1 MPKLYAETNL
11 QYKSSKLSRKNKRLI
26 FYILMLALPLIQ
38 FCIFYIYVNF
48 NSIAMAF
55 MSYKNMKGDGATF
68 VGFKNFLTVFDIIKE
83 KPHLLT
89 NSLILAFFMLG
100 VAMPLAILFSYYIY
114 KKRFLHGFYRVVL
127 FLPQIVS
134 GVVFAIIVGL
144 IFGAIALKT
153 ESNTI
158 NAFDGQS
165 LASPGYTRTML
176 IMFTVWMSFGVNV
189 LLFTG
194 AMNNIN
200 PSLVEAAELD
210 GCNTIHE
217 LIHVTIPAIFPTIVS
232 FVIITVSG
240 IFVNQMFLMDFNT
253 IRSDQYTIGYFMY
266 YQAQN
271 ANNGLATTK
280 GNLNNGIYSYPVLS
294 ALSIMIT
301 VVLLPLTLGI
311 KKLLNKFGPSTR

>member
-1 MPKLYAETNL
+1 MAR
-11 QYKSSKLSRKNKRLI
+11 SKVGHNSRYWKRLG
-26 FYILMLALPLIQ
+26 FYVLLLALPLLQ
-38 FCIFYIYVNF
+38 FLIFYVYVNAK
-48 NSIAMAF
+48 SIGMAF
-55 MSYKNMKGDGATF
+55 FTYEANADSLGYTTKF
-68 VGFKNFLTVFDIIKE
+68 VWFDNFKEVFKLLADR
-83 KPHLLT
+83 PHLIV
-89 NSLILAFFMLG
+89 NSLRVFFFQTFLAL
-100 VAMPLAILFSYYIY
+100 PLALIFSFYVY
-114 KKRFLHGFYRVVL
+114 KKRFASGFFRVVL
-127 FLPQIVS
+127 FLPQIIS
-134 GVVFAIIVGL
+134 STVFAIIFFYFTDQAVPSM
-144 IFGAIALKT
+144 ISDWFGKETIGIL
-153 ESNTI
+153 SNT
-158 NAFDGQS
+158 DTQ
-165 LASPGYTRTML
+165 LTTLL
-176 IMFTVWMSFGVNV
+176 IFTVWMSFGVNV

-194 AMNNIN
+194 SMNGIN
-200 PSLVEAAELD
+200 NSLVEAAELD

>member
-1 MPKLYAETNL
+1 M
-11 QYKSSKLSRKNKRLI
+11 
-26 FYILMLALPLIQ
+26 
-38 FCIFYIYVNF
+38 
-48 NSIAMAF
+48 
-55 MSYKNMKGDGATF
+55 
-68 VGFKNFLTVFDIIKE
+68 
-83 KPHLLT
+83 
-89 NSLILAFFMLG
+89 
-100 VAMPLAILFSYYIY
+100 
-114 KKRFLHGFYRVVL
+114 
-127 FLPQIVS
+127 PQIIS
-134 GVVFAIIVGL
+134 GVVFAIILKNVFGGL
-144 IFGAIALKT
+144 VITTGNPAADLLSTTAGVDTNRTVLIIF
-153 ESNTI
+153 S
-158 NAFDGQS
+158 
-165 LASPGYTRTML
+165 
-176 IMFTVWMSFGVNV
+176 VWMSFGVNV
-189 LLFTG
+189 LLFSG
-194 AMNNIN
+194 AMSAIN

-280 GNLNNGIYSYPVLS
+280 GNLNTGIYSYPVLS